1 MRGKGPLARRAPRRY
16 RSSVTPTGSDP
27 APDAVEAATIR
38 LREVVRP
45 LGSALVAFSGGL
57 DSALV
62 LRVATLEL
70 GERAVGLT
78 AVGPALPE
86 EERLDAARV
95 ASVLG
100 ARHVFVDSQEIDDPD
115 YASNPINR
123 CFFCKSELYRIT
135 ARTATE
141 LGLAH
146 VVNGTNLDD
155 LGDYRP
161 GLDAAREHG
170 VRSPLVEAGL
180 DKEAVRA
187 VARHL
192 GMDVWDKPASA
203 CLASRI
209 PYGTPVTRER
219 LARIERFESDLRAL
233 GFRQVRVR
241 HHEDLARVELG
252 RAEMDAALA
261 EPMRTKIVEA
271 GKAVGYRFV
280 TLDLAGYRMGSFN
293 ERLPVVR

>member
-1 MRGKGPLARRAPRRY
+1 M
-16 RSSVTPTGSDP
+16 
-27 APDAVEAATIR
+27 AASER
-38 LREVVRP
+38 LRETVRS

-62 LRVATLEL
+62 LRVCTLEL
-70 GERAVGLT
+70 GDRAVGLT

-86 EERLDAARV
+86 DERADAARV
-95 ASVLG
+95 AVALG
-100 ARHVFVDSQEIDDPD
+100 ARHVFVDSREIDDPS
-115 YASNPINR
+115 YAANPVNR
-123 CFFCKSELYRIT
+123 CFYCKSELYRIT
-135 ARTATE
+135 SEKVVE

-161 GLDAAREHG
+161 GLDAAREAG

-180 DKEAVRA
+180 DKATVRE

-209 PYGTPVTRER
+209 PYGTPVTRDR
-219 LARIERFESDLRAL
+219 LARIDRFESALRGL
-233 GFRQVRVR
+233 GFRQLRVR

-252 RAEMDAALA
+252 VEEMQKSLDEAV
-261 EPMRTKIVEA
+261 RRRIVEA
-271 GKAVGYRFV
+271 GKASGYRYV
-280 TLDLAGYRMGSFN
+280 TLDLGGYRVGSFN
-293 ERLPVVR
+293 ERLPVIR